1 VVGHWRR
8 IIPAGPRDRVAVAAC
23 TLAAVVA
30 SDRAGGPERVL
41 VIEQG
46 GRGGVADYTAAL
58 VAALAAQGMA
68 VDLATAADH
77 RYPDAPGVTV
87 HRPFRYLR
95 DASPAGRALRR
106 AHLGRVGNGLL
117 FLAAIPRLVA
127 LARRA
132 DVVHTEG
139 WEDLRLGVL
148 AVAALRAAG
157 ATVVQTEHN
166 TFEREA
172 SLERTRRTL
181 ARLTARTIVHAQADV
196 PRAYASERGHAVVI
210 PHGEYGGLARTGG
223 DGDRAAARAALGI
236 PEAAPVVL
244 LFGQLRA
251 DKGLGDLL
259 RAARAVPEL
268 HVVVAGED
276 LGAPAAEAAQLAA
289 PELAGRVHLR
299 AEFLPMADAAD
310 LFAAADAVVLPYSRA
325 SQSGVLLLAY
335 GFARAVVA
343 YPVGGLAEAVQDGVT
358 GWLCARPDP
367 EALADALRAVV
378 AAGPQECAR
387 RGVAGRRLAETRFA
401 WDAIAQRTRALY
413 ADALAPGDA
422 DARHTARIVFAREL
436 ASGAATVAEITTP
449 AVLGALRTAPVPPA
463 PVRLAQLVRRRR
475 GGLDF
480 ASAVAAPLDAL
491 RRQVLGDDA
500 PGPPRFLVRVDE
512 FPHYQAADEPA
523 RFGTAGFERFHTILT
538 EAGVPYCIAV
548 PPRVSTHP
556 LDPEG
561 RGWRGLD
568 DGEIAV
574 LRRIAAEGVTLA
586 LHGRDHRTRHA
597 APRRRSELTGL
608 DAGATAE
615 LLDTA
620 LADLAAAGVARP
632 EVFVPPYN
640 RFAAGQYT
648 LLAQRFGVVCSGPET
663 LQTMGFQPTPQWRGD
678 ALYLPSYWPLYGHA
692 REVLP
697 AASALIDDHAGVW
710 APITLHWGWEADD
723 GWADLEALVARIAP
737 AAARWDE
744 LLDVVRPLSV

>member
-1 VVGHWRR
+1 
-8 IIPAGPRDRVAVAAC
+8 
-23 TLAAVVA
+23 
-30 SDRAGGPERVL
+30 VL

-58 VAALAAQGMA
+58 VAALAEHGMA
-68 VDLATAADH
+68 VDLATARDH
-77 RYPDAPGVTV
+77 RYPDALGVIV
-87 HRPFRYLR
+87 HRSFRYLR
-95 DASPAGRALRR
+95 DDSPVGRVLRR
-106 AHLGRVGNGLL
+106 ARLGRVGNGVL

-127 LARRA
+127 LARGA

-139 WEDLRLGVL
+139 WEDLRLGVV

-166 TFEREA
+166 TFERAA
-172 SLERTRRTL
+172 SLEGTRRAL
-181 ARLTARTIVHAQADV
+181 ARLTTRTIVHAQADV

-223 DGDRAAARAALGI
+223 EGDRAAARAALGI
-236 PEAAPVVL
+236 PDDAPAVL

-268 HVVVAGED
+268 HVIIAGED
-276 LGAPAAEAAQLAA
+276 LGAPTAEAAQLAA

-299 AEFLPMADAAD
+299 AEFVPMADAAD
-310 LFAAADAVVLPYSRA
+310 LFAAADAVVLPYPRA

-343 YPVGGLAEAVQDGVT
+343 YPVGGLAEAVQDGET

-378 AAGPQECAR
+378 AAGPQECTR
-387 RGVAGRRLAETRFA
+387 RGVAGRWLAETRFA
-401 WDAIAQRTRALY
+401 WDAIAERTCEVY

-422 DARHTARIVFAREL
+422 DARRTARIVFAREL
-436 ASGAATVAEITTP
+436 ESGAATVAEITTP
-449 AVLGALRTAPVPPA
+449 AVLAVLQTAPIPPA

-480 ASAVAAPLDAL
+480 DSAVAAPLDAL
-491 RRQVLGDDA
+491 RHEVLGDDA
-500 PGPPRFLVRVDE
+500 PGPPCFLVRVDE
-512 FPHYQAADEPA
+512 FPHYQAWDEPA
-523 RFGTAGFERFHTILT
+523 RFGTDGFERFHTILT

-548 PPRVSTHP
+548 PPRVSRRP
-556 LDPEG
+556 LDPAETA
-561 RGWRGLD
+561 WRPLD
-568 DGEIAV
+568 DREIGV
-574 LRRIAAEGVTLA
+574 LQRIERDGVTLA

-597 APRRRSELTGL
+597 SPRRRSELTGL
-608 DAGATAE
+608 DAAATAE
-615 LLDTA
+615 LLDGA
-620 LADLAAAGVARP
+620 LADLADAGLARP
-632 EVFVPPYN
+632 EVFVPPFN
-640 RFAAGQYT
+640 RFDANQYA
-648 LLAQRFGVVCSGPET
+648 LLVERFVVVCSGPET
-663 LQTMGFQPTPQWRGD
+663 LASMGFQPTPQWRDG

-697 AASALIDDHAGVW
+697 SATALMDTNKAIW
-710 APITLHWGWEADD
+710 APITLHWGWESDD
-723 GWADLEALVARIAP
+723 GWAELEALVAQIAP
-737 AAARWDE
+737 AAAHWE
-744 LLDVVRPLSV
+744 QLLAPVRAVRV

>member
-1 VVGHWRR
+1 
-8 IIPAGPRDRVAVAAC
+8 
-23 TLAAVVA
+23 
-30 SDRAGGPERVL
+30 VL

-87 HRPFRYLR
+87 HRSFRYLR
-95 DASPAGRALRR
+95 DSSPLGRALRR

-117 FLAAIPRLVA
+117 FLSAIPRLVA

-196 PRAYASERGHAVVI
+196 PRAYASRRGHAVVI

-223 DGDRAAARAALGI
+223 EGDRTAARAALGI
-236 PEAAPVVL
+236 PAGAPAVL

-259 RAARAVPEL
+259 RAARDVPEL
-268 HVVVAGED
+268 HVVIAGED

-299 AEFLPMADAAD
+299 AEFIPMADAAG
-310 LFAAADAVVLPYSRA
+310 LFAAADAVVLPYPRA

-343 YPVGGLAEAVQDGVT
+343 YPVGGLAEAVEDGET
-358 GWLCARPDP
+358 GWLAARPDP
-367 EALADALRAVV
+367 EALADALRSVV
-378 AAGPQECAR
+378 AAGPEECAR

-401 WDAIAQRTRALY
+401 WDAIAQRTRAVY
-413 ADALAPGDA
+413 ADALGGAHAGDA
-422 DARHTARIVFAREL
+422 GRTARIVFAREL
-436 ASGAATVAEITTP
+436 ATGRLSDAQATAP
-449 AVLGALRTAPVPPA
+449 AVLRALRTRPVPPA

-480 ASAVAAPLDAL
+480 DSAVAAPLDAL
-491 RRQVLGDDA
+491 RRSVLGDDA

-512 FPHYQAADEPA
+512 FPHYQAWDEPA

-548 PPRVSTHP
+548 PPRVSRRP
-556 LDPEG
+556 LDPAG
-561 RGWRGLD
+561 TAWRALD
-568 DGEIAV
+568 DGEIAT
-574 LRRIAAEGVTLA
+574 LRRIEAEGVTLA

-597 APRRRSELTGL
+597 SPRRRSELTGL
-608 DAGATAE
+608 DAAATAE
-615 LLDTA
+615 LLDGA
-620 LADLAAAGVARP
+620 LAELDAVGVGRP

-640 RFAAGQYT
+640 RFDAEQYA
-648 LLAQRFGVVCSGPET
+648 LLAARFGVVCSGPET
-663 LQTMGFQPTPQWRGD
+663 LATMGFQPTPQWRDG
-678 ALYLPSYWPLYGHA
+678 ALFLPSYWPLYGHA

-697 AASALIDDHAGVW
+697 AASALIEAQRAVW

-723 GWADLEALVARIAP
+723 GWGELEALVAAIAP
-737 AAARWDE
+737 AACGWDE
-744 LLDVVRPLSV
+744 LLGLVR

>member
-1 VVGHWRR
+1 
-8 IIPAGPRDRVAVAAC
+8 
-23 TLAAVVA
+23 
-30 SDRAGGPERVL
+30 VL

-58 VAALAAQGMA
+58 VAALAEHGMA
-68 VDLATAADH
+68 VDLATARDH
-77 RYPDAPGVTV
+77 RYPDAPGVIV
-87 HRPFRYLR
+87 HRSFRYLR
-95 DASPAGRALRR
+95 DDSPVGRVLRR
-106 AHLGRVGNGLL
+106 ARLGRVGNGVL

-127 LARRA
+127 LARGA

-139 WEDLRLGVL
+139 WEDLRLGVV

-166 TFEREA
+166 TFERAA
-172 SLERTRRTL
+172 SLEGTRRIL

-196 PRAYASERGHAVVI
+196 PRAYASERGHTIVI

-236 PEAAPVVL
+236 PDGAPAVL

-268 HVVVAGED
+268 HVIIAGED
-276 LGAPAAEAAQLAA
+276 LGAPTAEAAQLAA

-299 AEFLPMADAAD
+299 AEFVPMADAAD
-310 LFAAADAVVLPYSRA
+310 LFAAADAVVLPYPRA

-335 GFARAVVA
+335 GFSRAVVA
-343 YPVGGLAEAVQDGVT
+343 YPVGGLAEAVQDGET

-367 EALADALRAVV
+367 EALADALREVV

-401 WDAIAQRTRALY
+401 WDAIAERTCEVY
-413 ADALAPGDA
+413 ADAVAPGNA
-422 DARHTARIVFAREL
+422 DARRTARIVFAREL
-436 ASGAATVAEITTP
+436 ESGAATVAEITTP
-449 AVLGALRTAPVPPA
+449 AVLAALQTAPIPPA
-463 PVRLAQLVRRRR
+463 PVRLAQLIRRRR

-480 ASAVAAPLDAL
+480 DAAVAAPLDAL
-491 RRQVLGDDA
+491 RHEVLGDDA

-512 FPHYQAADEPA
+512 FPHYQAWDEPA
-523 RFGTAGFERFHTILT
+523 RFGNGGFERFHTILT

-548 PPRVSTHP
+548 PPRVSRRP
-556 LDPEG
+556 LDPHE
-561 RGWRGLD
+561 RASRLLD
-568 DGEIAV
+568 DGE
-574 LRRIAAEGVTLA
+574 RAALADVRADRVELA

-597 APRRRSELTGL
+597 SPRRRSELTGL
-608 DAGATAE
+608 DATATAA
-615 LLDTA
+615 LLDSA
-620 LADLAAAGVARP
+620 LAELADAGLARP
-632 EVFVPPYN
+632 EVFVPPFN
-640 RFAAGQYT
+640 RFDAGQYD
-648 LLAQRFGVVCSGPET
+648 LLAERFAIVCSGPET
-663 LQTMGFQPTPQWRGD
+663 LATMGFQPTPQWRDG

-697 AASALIDDHAGVW
+697 AATKLMATNKAIW
-710 APITLHWGWEADD
+710 APITLHWGWESDD
-723 GWADLEALVARIAP
+723 GWTELEALVTQIAP
-737 AAARWDE
+737 SVAHWEQLLGPVRAARG
-744 LLDVVRPLSV
+744 

>member
-1 VVGHWRR
+1 
-8 IIPAGPRDRVAVAAC
+8 VAAC

-87 HRPFRYLR
+87 HPTFRYLR
-95 DASPAGRALRR
+95 DASPFGRLLRR
-106 AHLGRVGNGLL
+106 AHLGRAGNGLL

-148 AVAALRAAG
+148 AVFALRAAG

-181 ARLTARTIVHAQADV
+181 ARLTARTIVHAKADV
-196 PRAYASERGHAVVI
+196 ARAYASERGHAVVI

-236 PEAAPVVL
+236 PAGAPAVL

-259 RAARAVPEL
+259 RAARAVPDL
-268 HVVVAGED
+268 HVIIAGED

-289 PELAGRVHLR
+289 PELSGRVHLR
-299 AEFLPMADAAD
+299 AEFIPMADAAG
-310 LFAAADAVVLPYSRA
+310 LFAAADAVVLPYPRA

-335 GFARAVVA
+335 GFARPVVA
-343 YPVGGLAEAVQDGVT
+343 YPVGGLAEAVVDGET
-358 GWLCARPDP
+358 GWLAARPDP
-367 EALADALRAVV
+367 DALADALRLVV

-387 RGVAGRRLAETRFA
+387 RGVAGRQLAETRFA
-401 WDAIAQRTRALY
+401 WDAIAERTREVY
-413 ADALAPGDA
+413 AGALAPGDA
-422 DARHTARIVFAREL
+422 EARRTARIVFAREL
-436 ASGAATVAEITTP
+436 ESGAATAAEISTP
-449 AVLGALRTAPVPPA
+449 AVLRALRTEPVPPA

-480 ASAVAAPLDAL
+480 DRAVAQPLDAL
-491 RRQVLGDDA
+491 RRSVLGDDA

-512 FPHYQAADEPA
+512 FPHYQAWDEPG

-548 PPRVSTHP
+548 PPRVSRRP
-556 LDPEG
+556 LDPAG
-561 RGWRGLD
+561 TQWRALD

-574 LRRIAAEGVTLA
+574 LRRIEAEGVTLA

-597 APRRRSELTGL
+597 SPRRRSELTGL
-608 DAGATAE
+608 DAAATAE
-615 LLDTA
+615 LLDGA
-620 LADLAAAGVARP
+620 LAELAAAGLARP

-640 RFAAGQYT
+640 RFDADQYN
-648 LLAQRFGVVCSGPET
+648 LLAARFGVVCSGPET
-663 LQTMGFQPTPQWRGD
+663 LATMGFHATPRWRGG
-678 ALYLPSYWPLYGHA
+678 ALFLPSYWPLYGHA

-697 AASALIDDHAGVW
+697 AASALMDTNKAIW

-723 GWADLEALVARIAP
+723 GWSELEALVAAIAP
-737 AAARWDE
+737 AAVGWEE
-744 LLDVVRPLSV
+744 LLALVRRP